1 MRHYAA
7 ALALAAVLTS
17 APTPAAL
24 AQDEGG
30 DAVMM
35 NAVMANAITWTDL
48 DVPGFAMGMEIAVL
62 QGNPDEAGQYT
73 LRLRF
78 PDGYLFPPHW
88 HPMAENLT
96 VLSGT
101 LLLAMGDRVDDSK
114 LQTYGVGD
122 YLHIPATTPH
132 FGSVQ
137 GTTILQAHG
146 EGPFVINLVESAS
159 R

>member
-1 MRHYAA
+1 MRCYAG
-7 ALALAAVLTS
+7 ALALAAMLTS
-17 APTPAAL
+17 ALTPAAL

-48 DVPGFAMGMEIAVL
+48 DVPGFPMGMEIAVL
-62 QGNPDEAGQYT
+62 QGNSDEAGQYT

-78 PDGYLFPPHW
+78 PDGYRFPPHW
-88 HPMAENLT
+88 HPMAENVT

-101 LLLAMGDRVDDSK
+101 LLLAMGDQVDDSK

-122 YLHIPATTPH
+122 YLHIPPTRPH
-132 FGSVQ
+132 FGGVQ

-146 EGPFVINLVESAS
+146 EGPFAINLVESAS